1 MNFLAVKKTT
11 VALLALFLCSD
22 TSLQAGSKCGN
33 PQGRSPMVPYLK
45 VVGGTEA
52 IHGSQPWLVSLRKK
66 GFHFCGGVI
75 LSSRWIMTAAHCFL
89 SFSKGFLS
97 GVTVVVGEYDRRVE
111 DAEEQVISI
120 QSVSFHEKYHHDV
133 PMSFDVALVQLD
145 QNMKLGSF
153 VQPLCL
159 PLPDESNSPEAT
171 CIVGGWGRIKERGR
185 LPSILREVQLELVD
199 PAKCK
204 YVLQTVTKAR
214 NAVNTV
220 VCAGQER
227 GGRDTCQGDS
237 GSPLVCQTRS
247 GNGRWEAVGITS
259 WGKGCGRSWG
269 TNSARTPSKRGS
281 PGIFTDVRLLLPWIK
296 YTLRNADE
304 QWRGKTSLG
313 ASGLCSVRDGIITEN
328 EGVIRNPPPYIDHYD
343 NNELCVWTIQAP
355 PGCSILL
362 QFNHLNLENDPF
374 CHYDRLTVLIG
385 NDRPVGIFCGNVLP
399 DRVFLKKTQSVTLV
413 FSSDVN
419 GAGSGF
425 TVLHQV
431 VHREP
436 DPECSTVVV
445 VKEQDS
451 ISSPNYP
458 LNYKSNCSLRWVLY
472 APQRHIVKLDFADF
486 DLEESDGCLYDSL
499 SVLGDVQGTEKIAV
513 LCGRSIP
520 PPVLSYQSVLV
531 LEFSSDSSIT
541 HRGFK
546 ATIAFI
552 SYADLF
558 EDKRGEAG
566 RRGRKTSENLDD
578 TIEAVGMSSS
588 RLWFQEGKESSFDDE
603 DDSTESS
610 GREK

>member
-1 MNFLAVKKTT
+1 MNYLALKTT
-11 VALLALFLCSD
+11 IALLALFSCSNI
-22 TSLQAGSKCGN
+22 LQAAAVSKCGI
-33 PQGRSPMVPYLK
+33 PLARSPMAPFLK

-52 IHGSQPWLVSLRKK
+52 IHGSQPWLVSLRKN

-120 QSVSFHEKYHHDV
+120 KSVSLHEKYHHDV

-145 QNMKLGSF
+145 QTIQLGSF

-171 CIVGGWGRIKERGR
+171 CIVGGWGRLKERGR
-185 LPSILREVQLELVD
+185 LPAILREVQLELVD

-204 YVLQTVTKAR
+204 YVLQTVTRAH
-214 NAVNTV
+214 NGANTV

-247 GNGRWEAVGITS
+247 GSDRWEAVGITS

-269 TNSARTPSKRGS
+269 TNSSRPPSKRGS

-296 YTLRNADE
+296 YTLRN
-304 QWRGKTSLG
+304 G

-328 EGVIRNPPPYIDHYD
+328 KGVIRNPLPYVDHYD
-343 NNELCVWTIQAP
+343 NNELCVWTIHAP
-355 PGCSILL
+355 PGRSILL
-362 QFNHLNLENDPF
+362 QFNHFNLENDSF

-385 NDRPVGIFCGNVLP
+385 SDRPVGIFCGNVLP
-399 DRVFLKKTQSVTLV
+399 DRVLLQKTQSVTLV

-431 VHREP
+431 VHR
-436 DPECSTVVV
+436 DPNPACGTIVV

-458 LNYKSNCSLRWVLY
+458 LYYKSNCSLRWVVY
-472 APQRHIVKLDFADF
+472 APQGHIVKLDFADF

-499 SVLGDVQGTEKIAV
+499 SVLGDVQATEKIAV

-531 LEFSSDSSIT
+531 LEFSSDSSIS
-541 HRGFK
+541 HRGFR

-552 SYADLF
+552 SFTDF
-558 EDKRGEAG
+558 FDDKRGEAG

-578 TIEAVGMSSS
+578 TTEAVGMSSS
-588 RLWFQEGKESSFDDE
+588 RLRFQGGKQRSFDDE